1 MSADEVGLQATGYG
15 LRARKPGDLS
25 SGDSSPARSPEPEAR
40 SPSPPAVRIPRA
52 TYRVQLHAGFG
63 FKDAAAIIPYLAR
76 LGISHVY
83 CSPYFRARPGSTHGY
98 DVVDHATL
106 NPELGT
112 PGDFDR
118 FLAALREHGLAQIL
132 DIVPN
137 HVGVMGADNAWWM
150 DVLENG
156 PASMHA
162 EVFDID
168 WEPADPA
175 LAGKLL
181 VPVLGDM
188 YGRTLERG
196 EIVLRFERET
206 GSFAAFYHEHRFPL
220 DPREY
225 PRVLTRALEQLTRDA
240 LSAEDREDFTSLI
253 DAFARLPS
261 RNDADP
267 ERVAER
273 QRDKEVQKRRLL
285 RLLDRAPPLAPAIEA
300 AVGALNRPDPDAL
313 HEVLDAQAWRLA
325 YWRVAP
331 DEINYRRFFDVNDL
345 AALRMENDSV
355 FDAAHALALDL
366 VRQGAVAGLRIDHPD
381 GLYDPARYFAR
392 LRARAPDAY
401 IVAEKI
407 TAPFE
412 DLPAGWP
419 VQGSTGYRFTN
430 VVNGLFVD
438 PAARTRLE
446 RVYRGFVG
454 EAPAW
459 RDVAYEAK
467 RLILGTSLAS
477 ELNVLANQLA
487 RLARAD
493 RNSRDFTLN
502 NLRRALIEVIACF
515 PVYRTYIADR
525 VSDDDR
531 KYVEWAVSSARRRG
545 SATDAAVFDFVRCA
559 LLDELPGQDPV
570 RRRAARAFA
579 MKVQQVTAPVTA
591 KGVEDTALYR
601 FVHLASANE
610 VGSAPDS
617 PETSVAAFH
626 ADARRRAQRWPH
638 EMLTTSTHDT
648 KRSEDVRA
656 RIDVLSEMP
665 AEWRRRLERWSRFNR
680 SRKRI
685 VDEQRAPSRHDE
697 YLLYQTLVGT
707 WPLGPHDAA
716 AIAAWRER
724 VEAYAVK
731 AAREAK
737 LRTSWFAIN
746 AEYEDAL
753 TQFVRAILDP
763 RDGNVF
769 LTDLAAFAAPIARLG
784 LLNSLSQTLLRLTAP
799 GIPDT
804 YQGTELWDFSL
815 VDPDNRR
822 PVDYALRARLL
833 DEVQGTVDTR
843 RLSAALDDPKAKLF
857 LLARALRL
865 RRDREALFRE
875 GEYIPLNVKGARAGH
890 VVAFA
895 RRLGD
900 ELAVVLAPRL
910 YGQLMTGR
918 QGPPLGEGVWED
930 TRVELPQRLAAA
942 RLENVLDGSSPEP
955 GTSLRLADVLASFPV
970 ALLATR

>member
-1 MSADEVGLQATGYG
+1 MSEDDFSRLSPVACRLKSASPNVSADEASPVVRRQA
-15 LRARKPGDLS
+15 
-25 SGDSSPARSPEPEAR
+25 SG
-40 SPSPPAVRIPRA
+40 VRPIIPRA
-52 TYRVQLHAGFG
+52 TYRLQLHAEFG
-63 FKDAAAIIPYLAR
+63 FRSATEIIPYLAR
-76 LGISHVY
+76 LGISHLY
-83 CSPYFRARPGSTHGY
+83 CSPYFRARAGSTHGY
-98 DVVDHATL
+98 DVVDHSTL

-112 PGDFDR
+112 REDFDR

-156 PASMHA
+156 PASTHA

-196 EIVLRFERET
+196 EIVLRFERDT

-225 PRVLTRALEQLTRDA
+225 PRVFARVLDA
-240 LSAEDREDFTSLI
+240 LGHDALADEDREDFTSLV

-267 ERVAER
+267 ERIAER

-285 RLLDRAPPLAPAIEA
+285 RLLERAPLLAPAIEA
-300 AVGALNRPDPDAL
+300 AIAALNRPDVDAL
-313 HEVLDAQAWRLA
+313 HEILDAQAWRLA

-345 AALRMENDSV
+345 AALRMENDAV
-355 FDAAHALALDL
+355 FDAAHAFALDL
-366 VRQGAVAGLRIDHPD
+366 VAQGAVEGLRVDHPD

-412 DLPAGWP
+412 DLPAAWP
-419 VQGSTGYRFTN
+419 VQGSTGYRFAN

-438 PAARTRLE
+438 PGARTRLE
-446 RVYRGFVG
+446 RVYRAFVR
-454 EAPAW
+454 EAPVW

-467 RLILGTSLAS
+467 RLIVGTSLAS
-477 ELNVLANQLA
+477 ELNVLANQLT

-493 RNSRDFTLN
+493 RSSRDFTLN

-515 PVYRTYIADR
+515 PVYRTYIADG
-525 VSDDDR
+525 VSDEDR
-531 KYVEWAVSSARRRG
+531 RYVEWALAGARRRG
-545 SATDAAVFDFVRCA
+545 RATDAAVFDFVRAA
-559 LLDELPGQDPV
+559 LLDELPGQDP
-570 RRRAARAFA
+570 RMRRAGRAFA
-579 MKVQQVTAPVTA
+579 MKFQQVTAPVTA

-601 FVHLASANE
+601 FVRLASANE
-610 VGSAPDS
+610 VGSDPSS

-638 EMLTTSTHDT
+638 EMLATSTHDT
-648 KRSEDVRA
+648 KRSEDVRT

-665 AEWRRRLERWSRFNR
+665 GEWRRRLERWNRFNR
-680 SRKRI
+680 SRKRT

-697 YLLYQTLVGT
+697 YLLYQTLIGT
-707 WPLGPHDAA
+707 WPLGSHDAA
-716 AIAAWRER
+716 ALAAWRER
-724 VEAYAVK
+724 IEEYAVK

-746 AEYEDAL
+746 AEYEEAL
-753 TQFVRAILDP
+753 TQFVRTILDP
-763 RDGNVF
+763 REGNVF
-769 LTDLAAFAAPIARLG
+769 LSDLAAFTTRIARLG
-784 LLNSLSQTLLRLTAP
+784 LFNSLSQTLLRLTAP
-799 GIPDT
+799 GTPDT

-833 DEVQGTVDTR
+833 GEVEGAIEAKQ
-843 RLSAALDDPKAKLF
+843 LAARPDDPRAKLF
-857 LLARALRL
+857 VIARTLRL
-865 RRDREALFRE
+865 RREREALFRS
-875 GEYIPLNVKGARAGH
+875 GEYIALNVQGALAGH

-895 RRLGD
+895 RRLG
-900 ELAVVLAPRL
+900 EEAAVTIAPRL
-910 YGQLMTGR
+910 YARLTSAR
-918 QGPPLGEGVWED
+918 EGPPVGEEVWAD
-930 TRVELPQRLAAA
+930 TRIEWPPRLAGA
-942 RLENVLDGSSPEP
+942 RFVNIFDSASVDAGD
-955 GTSLRLADVLASFPV
+955 TLRLADVLASFPV
-970 ALLATR
+970 ALLTTR